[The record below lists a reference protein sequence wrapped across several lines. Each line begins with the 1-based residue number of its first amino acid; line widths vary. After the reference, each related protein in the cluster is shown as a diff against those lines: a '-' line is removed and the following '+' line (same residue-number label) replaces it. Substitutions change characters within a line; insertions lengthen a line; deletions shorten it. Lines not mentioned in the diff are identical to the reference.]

1 MKVFLSLFFFV
12 FTTAAYGA
20 DVIIGGET
28 SYIVQKGE
36 RLELI
41 GAKLGVFWKNI
52 AKENGLDPEVR
63 PAPGQQIRVTTR
75 KIVPRVIED
84 GIVVN
89 IADRTLYLFK
99 NGNMTVYPV
108 GVGVPLEDEFGDWRT
123 PTGKFTVTAKRKNPI
138 WFVPESIQM
147 EMAAKGRAVEET
159 VPPGPKNP
167 LGRYALQTSIPGVLI
182 HETIKPASVYRFQ
195 SHGCIRVLPA
205 NMEKLFGEVEKGT
218 KGEIIYEPV
227 KLAVTDDGR
236 TYLEVRT
243 DTYRKVASLRDH
255 AWKLINERQLSG
267 QVDAAKV
274 ERVIKE
280 QSGIAE
286 DVTLRRA
293 ESPTPV
299 AMAEQQQKKAF
310 FQKIIDFFKS
320 KPRTMQKRSLL
331 VRD

>member
-1 MKVFLSLFFFV
+1 MKVFFFLIFFLPAV
-12 FTTAAYGA
+12 AASGA

-28 SYIVQKGE
+28 SYVVQKGE

-52 AKENGLDPEVR
+52 ARENGLDPEVR

-75 KIVPRVIED
+75 KIVPRIIED
-84 GIVVN
+84 GIIVN

-99 NGNMTVYPV
+99 GGSMTAYPV

-138 WFVPESIQM
+138 WFVPESIQA
-147 EMAAKGRAVEET
+147 EMAAKGKPVEEA

-182 HETIKPASVYRFQ
+182 HETIRPASVYRFQ

-205 NMEKLFGEVEKGT
+205 NMEKLFAEVEKGT

-227 KLAVTDDGR
+227 KLAVTEDGR
-236 TYLEVRT
+236 TYLEIRT
-243 DTYRKVASLRDH
+243 DTYRKVVSLRDL
-255 AWKLINERQLSG
+255 AWKLINERQLSD
-267 QVDAAKV
+267 QVDPAKV
-274 ERVIKE
+274 ERMVKE

-286 DVTLRRA
+286 DVTLRRV

-299 AMAEQQQKKAF
+299 AMAEPQQKKAF
-310 FQKIIDFFKS
+310 FQKILDFFKP
-320 KPRTMQKRSLL
+320 KPRTMKKGHLL

>member
-1 MKVFLSLFFFV
+1 MKVFFLAFFLLFAS
-12 FTTAAYGA
+12 AAYGA

-28 SYIVQKGE
+28 SYVVQKGE

-52 AKENGLDPEVR
+52 AKENGLDPEAGV
-63 PAPGQQIRVTTR
+63 APGQQIRVNTR
-75 KIVPRVIED
+75 KIVPRIAED
-84 GIVVN
+84 GIIVN

-108 GVGVPLEDEFGDWRT
+108 GVGIPIEDDFGDWRT

-147 EMAAKGRAVEET
+147 EMAAKGKAVEET

-167 LGRYALQTSIPGVLI
+167 LGRFALTTSIPGVLI
-182 HETIKPASVYRFQ
+182 HETIRPASVYRFQ
-195 SHGCIRVLPA
+195 SHGCIRVGPTH
-205 NMEKLFGEVEKGT
+205 MEKLFSEVERGT

-227 KLAVTDDGR
+227 KVAVAADGR

-243 DTYRKVASLRDH
+243 DTYRKVSSLKDY
-255 AWKLINERQLSG
+255 AWKLIEERQLSG
-267 QVDAAKV
+267 RVDAVKV

-293 ESPTPV
+293 ETSPVVV
-299 AMAEQQQKKAF
+299 AEQKKAF
-310 FQKIIDFFKS
+310 FQKVRDFFKS
-320 KPRTMQKRSLL
+320 RPRTMKSGPRPL
-331 VRD
+331 RG

>member
-1 MKVFLSLFFFV
+1 MKVFFFLIFFLPAV
-12 FTTAAYGA
+12 AASGA

-28 SYIVQKGE
+28 TYVVQKGE

-52 AKENGLDPEVR
+52 ARENGLDPEVR

-75 KIVPRVIED
+75 KIVPRIIED
-84 GIVVN
+84 GIIVN

-99 NGNMTVYPV
+99 GWNMSAYPV

-123 PTGKFTVTAKRKNPI
+123 PTGKFTVTGKRKNPI
-138 WFVPESIQM
+138 WFVPESIQA
-147 EMAAKGRAVEET
+147 EMAAKGKPVEEA

-167 LGRYALQTSIPGVLI
+167 LGRYALRTSIPGVLI
-182 HETIKPASVYRFQ
+182 HETIRPASVYRFQ

-205 NMEKLFGEVEKGT
+205 NMEKLFAEVETGT

-227 KLAVTDDGR
+227 KLAVAEDGR

-243 DTYRKVASLRDH
+243 DTYRKVVSLRDL
-255 AWKLINERQLSG
+255 AWKLINERQLSA
-267 QVDAAKV
+267 QVDPVKV
-274 ERVIKE
+274 EKVIKE

-286 DVTLRRA
+286 DVTLRRV

-299 AMAEQQQKKAF
+299 AMAEPQQKKAF
-310 FQKIIDFFKS
+310 FQKILDFFKS
-320 KPRTMQKRSLL
+320 KPRTMKKGHLL